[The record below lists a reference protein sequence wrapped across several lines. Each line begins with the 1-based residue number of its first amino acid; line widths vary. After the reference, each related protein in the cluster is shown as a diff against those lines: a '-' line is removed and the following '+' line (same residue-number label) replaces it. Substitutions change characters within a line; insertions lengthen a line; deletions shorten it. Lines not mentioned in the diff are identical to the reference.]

1 MQAALQ
7 FLEQSEQFLH
17 LSVSKW
23 ILNHENRAKK
33 LKMVPTGQMVLQY
46 VLPPR
51 QANTTRITKVTAAI
65 MNTGSER
72 IHVSTV

>member
-17 LSVSKW
+17 LSSLKW
-23 ILNHENRAKK
+23 IFRNENLAKK
-33 LKMVPTGQMVLQY
+33 LSMVPTGQMVLQY

-51 QANTTRITKVTAAI
+51 QANITRTTKVTAAM
-65 MNTGSER
+65 MNTGNER